1 MGTSVSTDGPFSLE
15 QKDYGSNGFYRETLM
30 VNGELMVHSL

>member
-1 MGTSVSTDGPFSLE
+1 MRISVYTDGPFSLE
-15 QKDYGSNGFYRETLM
+15 QKEYGNQGCSSETFM